1 MSKISAGT
9 TLTTG
14 YVVTSDTTGTLLLET
29 SGSERLRIGT
39 AGQIGIGGANYG
51 TSGQVL
57 TSNGSDAAPS
67 WQPGGGGGDTTEAVR
82 LAFALSY
89 FNSI

>member
-57 TSNGSDAAPS
+57 TSNGSGAAPS
-67 WQPGGGGGDTTEAVR
+67 WQPGGGGDTTEAVR